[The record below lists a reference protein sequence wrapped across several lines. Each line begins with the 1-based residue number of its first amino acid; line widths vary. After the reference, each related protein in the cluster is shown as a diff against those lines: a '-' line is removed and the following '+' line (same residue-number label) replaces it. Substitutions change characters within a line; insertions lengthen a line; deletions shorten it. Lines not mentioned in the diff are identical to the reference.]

1 MSKLVFFIA
10 LLFSCGISFSQ
21 TYYPYQDIKMETP
34 AEFKAAEPIALH
46 AATTLLSTPF
56 KKDDADRARA
66 LKFLVKWM
74 NGTKEFKFSI
84 SAKIQ
89 EIVDDHDFFGLYTA
103 AMAKF
108 CLENKNLA
116 GTIQVVED
124 SSCKLVLDYCENP
137 SNNFPLK
144 KKHRRVLE
152 KN

>member
-1 MSKLVFFIA
+1 MSKIVFIVV
-10 LLFSCGISFSQ
+10 LLLSSAVSFCQ

-46 AATTLLSTPF
+46 AATSLLSTPF
-56 KKDDADRARA
+56 KKEDADRARA

-74 NGTKEFKFSI
+74 NGTKEFKFSV
-84 SAKIQ
+84 SARIQ
-89 EIVDDHDFFGLYTA
+89 EIADDHDFFGLYTA

-108 CLENKNLA
+108 CLENKSLA

-144 KKHRRVLE
+144 KKHRRILE